1 MPSPDSNSVV
11 LGLIQLEASA
21 DAAEN
26 TAKTHAR
33 IREAAAHGA
42 QIICTQELF
51 QSLYF
56 CQHHDEAFFDLAEPV
71 PGPLTA
77 SASALA
83 RELGVVI
90 ISAFF
95 ERRAPG
101 IYHNSATVH
110 DTDGRLA
117 GIYRKMHIP
126 EDPGFHEK
134 YYFTPGDTGFP
145 AVDTAFG
152 RIGVLICW
160 DQWFPE
166 AARLMALDGADILF
180 YPTAIGLLPQESE
193 ADKATY
199 REAWEIM
206 QRSHAIANGCYVAAI
221 NRVGTE
227 GRIRF
232 WGDSFVAG
240 PFGQMLAQ
248 AGEDEQILYA
258 TCARREVEQTR
269 RTWPFLRDRR
279 IDAYRPLLE
288 RFGTGKTG
296 HQPRGKG

>member
-1 MPSPDSNSVV
+1 MTTANNSSVT
-11 LGLIQLEASA
+11 LGLIQRPASA
-21 DAAEN
+21 DPQEN
-26 TAKTHAR
+26 TAQTHAR
-33 IREAAAHGA
+33 IREAAAAGA

-56 CQHHDEAFFDLAEPV
+56 CQNHDEAHFELAQPI
-71 PGPLTA
+71 PGPLTDA
-77 SASALA
+77 TSALA
-83 RELGVVI
+83 KELGVVI

-101 IYHNSATVH
+101 IYHNTATVH

-117 GIYRKMHIP
+117 GLYRKMHIP

-166 AARLMALDGADILF
+166 AARLMALDGAEILF
-180 YPTAIGLLPQESE
+180 YPTAIGILPEESE
-193 ADKATY
+193 LDKKTY

-248 AGEDEQILYA
+248 AGEEEQILYA
-258 TCARREVEQTR
+258 TCERMEVEQTR

-279 IDAYRPLLE
+279 IDAYGPLLR
-288 RFGTGKTG
+288 RFGHSSARSEGEG
-296 HQPRGKG
+296 